1 MAKRVIDRFDLEA
14 EREGGAIR
22 RHGGIPKMRLGK
34 GIVKQR
40 NMHKR
45 GGEIQTT
52 RIVNREGWIQ

>member
-22 RHGGIPKMRLGK
+22 QHGGIPKMRLGK
-34 GIVKQR
+34 GIAKQR

-45 GGEIQTT
+45 GSEILTT
-52 RIVNREGWIQ
+52 RIVKREGRLQ